1 MVPNSPAPSSSKTKE
16 VTVALPP
23 AQFYTWRNYRCAYE
37 LYPASHSTADHDTP
51 LVLLHPIGVGLSRY
65 FWHRFCR
72 EWRQTGHSKPIYNPD
87 LLGCGESDMPRVAY
101 SPADWAEQLQYFLQT
116 IVKKPVIL
124 LVQGAELA
132 VALALLQ
139 RQTEPNYIQGLV
151 LAGPP
156 AWAVM
161 TDETPTWQQKLTW
174 NILDSPVGSAF
185 YRYARRRQ
193 FLRSFSERQL
203 FADDSNVDAQW
214 LDSLLGGAVNPASR
228 YAVFSFLAGFWRQDY
243 EKAIAAI
250 SQPTLV
256 VVGENATSI
265 SRTGQSETP
274 EQRSR
279 EYLQH
284 LPQGQSRQIPG
295 RNVLPY
301 ESTAEFVAVVAEF
314 VNQLTHELTIGK
326 TTH

>member
-1 MVPNSPAPSSSKTKE
+1 
-16 VTVALPP
+16 
-23 AQFYTWRNYRCAYE
+23 
-37 LYPASHSTADHDTP
+37 
-51 LVLLHPIGVGLSRY
+51 
-65 FWHRFCR
+65 
-72 EWRQTGHSKPIYNPD
+72 
-87 LLGCGESDMPRVAY
+87 
-101 SPADWAEQLQYFLQT
+101 
-116 IVKKPVIL
+116 
-124 LVQGAELA
+124 
-132 VALALLQ
+132 
-139 RQTEPNYIQGLV
+139 
-151 LAGPP
+151 
-156 AWAVM
+156 M

-185 YRYARRRQ
+185 YRYARRPQ

-203 FADDSNVDAQW
+203 FADNSAVDAQW

-279 EYLQH
+279 EYLKH
-284 LPQGQSRQIPG
+284 LPQGVSRQIPG

-314 VNQLTHELTIGK
+314 VNQLTDELTTGK
-326 TTH
+326 TTN

>member
-1 MVPNSPAPSSSKTKE
+1 MKVS
-16 VTVALPP
+16 LPP
-23 AQFYTWRNYRCAYE
+23 SEFYTWRGYQCAYE
-37 LYPASHSTADHDTP
+37 VYPSSESTADQGIP
-51 LVLLHPIGVGLSRY
+51 LMLLHPIGVGLSRY
-65 FWHRFCR
+65 FWHRFCG
-72 EWRQTGHSKPIYNPD
+72 EWPQTGHSNPIYNPD
-87 LLGCGESDMPRVAY
+87 LLGCGESEMPRIAY
-101 SPADWAEQLQYFLQT
+101 TPADWAEQLQYFLQT
-116 IVKKPVIL
+116 IVKQPVIL

-132 VALALLQ
+132 VALSLVQ
-139 RQTEPNYIQGLV
+139 RQTVPNYIQGLV

-161 TDETPTWQQKLTW
+161 IDETPTWQQKLTW

-185 YRYARRRQ
+185 YRYARRPQ

-203 FADDSNVDAQW
+203 FADKSAVDAQW

-256 VVGENATSI
+256 VVGEKATSI

-279 EYLQH
+279 EYLKH
-284 LPQGQSRQIPG
+284 LPQGVSRQIPG

-314 VNQLTHELTIGK
+314 VNQLKDELTTGK
-326 TTH
+326 TIH

>member
-1 MVPNSPAPSSSKTKE
+1 MKVS
-16 VTVALPP
+16 LPP
-23 AQFYTWRNYRCAYE
+23 SEFYTWRGYQCAYE
-37 LYPASHSTADHDTP
+37 VYPSSESTAEAGIP
-51 LVLLHPIGVGLSRY
+51 LMLLHPIGVGLSRY
-65 FWHRFCR
+65 FWHRFCGQ
-72 EWRQTGHSKPIYNPD
+72 WRQTGHSNPIYNPD
-87 LLGCGESDMPRVAY
+87 LLGCGESEMPRVAY
-101 SPADWAEQLQYFLQT
+101 NPGDWAEQLQYFLQT
-116 IVKKPVIL
+116 IVKKPVVL

-139 RQTEPNYIQGLV
+139 RQTEPNYLQGLV

-161 TDETPTWQQKLTW
+161 TEETPTWQQKLTW

-185 YRYARRRQ
+185 YRYARRPQ

-203 FADDSNVDAQW
+203 FADNSAVDAQW
-214 LDSLLGGAVNPASR
+214 LESLLGGAVNPASR

-256 VVGENATSI
+256 VVGEKATSI

-279 EYLQH
+279 EYLKH
-284 LPQGQSRQIPG
+284 LPQGVSRQIPG

-314 VNQLTHELTIGK
+314 VNQLKDELTMGK

>member
-1 MVPNSPAPSSSKTKE
+1 
-16 VTVALPP
+16 
-23 AQFYTWRNYRCAYE
+23 
-37 LYPASHSTADHDTP
+37 
-51 LVLLHPIGVGLSRY
+51 
-65 FWHRFCR
+65 
-72 EWRQTGHSKPIYNPD
+72 
-87 LLGCGESDMPRVAY
+87 MPRIAY
-101 SPADWAEQLQYFLQT
+101 TPADWAEQLQYFLQT
-116 IVKKPVIL
+116 IVKKPVVL

-132 VALALLQ
+132 VALSLVQ

-185 YRYARRRQ
+185 YRYARRPQ

-203 FADDSNVDAQW
+203 FADDSAVDAQW

-256 VVGENATSI
+256 VVGEKATSI

-279 EYLQH
+279 EYLKH
-284 LPQGQSRQIPG
+284 LPQGVSRQIPG

-314 VNQLTHELTIGK
+314 VNQLTDELTTGK
-326 TTH
+326 TIH

>member
-1 MVPNSPAPSSSKTKE
+1 MPPNSSAPNSPQTEGAIAS
-16 VTVALPP
+16 LPP
-23 AQFYTWRNYRCAYE
+23 SQFYSWRDYCCAYE
-37 LYPASHSTADHDTP
+37 LYSPSEPTADLGIP

-72 EWRQTGHSKPIYNPD
+72 QWRKSDRDNPIYNPD
-87 LLGCGESDMPRVAY
+87 LLGCGESDMPRAAY
-101 SPADWAEQLQYFLQT
+101 TPDDWAEQLQYFLQT

-132 VALALLQ
+132 VALALVQ
-139 RQTEPNYIQGLV
+139 RQTQPNYIQGVV

-161 TDETPTWQQKLTW
+161 TEATPIWQQKLTW
-174 NILDSPVGSAF
+174 NVLDSPLGSAF

-193 FLRSFSERQL
+193 FLQSFSQRQL
-203 FADDSNVDAQW
+203 FADESAVDAQW
-214 LDSLLGGAVNPASR
+214 LGTLESGAVNPGSR

-243 EKAIAAI
+243 EKAIATI

-256 VVGENATSI
+256 VVGEKATSI
-265 SRTGQSETP
+265 SRTGQAESP
-274 EQRSR
+274 QQRLA
-279 EYLQH
+279 EYLKH
-284 LPQGQSRQIPG
+284 LPQGQGRQIPG
-295 RNVLPY
+295 RNILPY

-314 VNQLTHELTIGK
+314 VNQFKGSEG
-326 TTH
+326 